1 MAQDFSLQG
10 VLATEERSGHY
21 ARGSM
26 CALKGKRQA
35 RDAQHSLL
43 PASPYH
49 GANQSTEDAVMGL
62 AGVFLLSVVFPM
74 VSPIVPRLQA
84 G

>member
-1 MAQDFSLQG
+1 MRVTSPHFSPGGMIMAQDFSLQG

-35 RDAQHSLL
+35 RAC
-43 PASPYH
+43 PALSVTREPYH
-49 GANQSTEDAVMGL
+49 EANQSTEDKLLFVM
-62 AGVFLLSVVFPM
+62 AP
-74 VSPIVPRLQA
+74 A
-84 G
+84 AW